1 MRGVPRK
8 VLEEMFGGPL
18 PTTAE
23 ARRIARATG
32 GLVADRTGRYRCGLS
47 DEEIAAKEKESDEIY
62 DATRAIYALADTTAD
77 PAEMARR
84 LQYWHAPDVR
94 AKTPAALAW
103 LSKFAEAIKD
113 RTDIS

>member
-1 MRGVPRK
+1 
-8 VLEEMFGGPL
+8 MFGGPL

-62 DATRAIYALADTTAD
+62 DATRAIYALADTMAD
-77 PAEMARR
+77 PVDMVAR

-94 AKTPAALAW
+94 AKSPRALEW
-103 LSKFAEAIKD
+103 LRRFEEAIRE
-113 RTDIS
+113 RTDLT